1 MAKLTID
8 ENAKPIQVLRPNTT
22 ITVSATTGAS
32 TASSALSSSARVAR
46 IVATENVYYE
56 INGTASSSTVYLPQ
70 NAIEY
75 VHVYSGD
82 TISFR
87 AASTGGTA
95 YITEMV

>member
-1 MAKLTID
+1 MSKLTID
-8 ENAKPIQVLRPNTT
+8 ANSKAIQVLRPATT
-22 ITVSATTGAS
+22 ITVSATTGSS
-32 TASSALSSSARVAR
+32 TASSALSTSARVAR
-46 IVATENVYYE
+46 IVATESGYYE
-56 INGTASSSTVYLPQ
+56 INGTASSSTVFLPQ